1 MNISSIR
8 KEYTL
13 KSLDIKDVSTSPITQ
28 FKEWFGEA
36 LRSDVLEVNA
46 MSLSTLGLDGFP
58 NGRIVLLKEV
68 DHGFVFFTNYQS
80 EKGKELEAMGK
91 GALTFYWAEL
101 ERQIRVKGVIEKI
114 SAEESDAYFFS
125 RPYASQVG
133 AWTSP
138 QSQPIQSREELD
150 IRQSEIESRFD
161 LDSMKRPEH
170 WGGYRLTPIK
180 IEFWQ
185 GRESRLHDR
194 VLYNKMEDDSWE
206 ISRLAP

>member
-13 KSLDIKDVSTSPITQ
+13 KSLGIEEVSPSPLTQ
-28 FKEWFGEA
+28 FREWFGEA
-36 LRSDVLEVNA
+36 LRSEVLEVNA
-46 MSLSTLGLDGFP
+46 MSLSTMGLDGFP
-58 NGRIVLLKEV
+58 NGRIVLLKEL

-80 EKGKELEAMGK
+80 EKGRELEAMGK

-101 ERQIRVKGVIEKI
+101 ERQIRIKGSIEKI

-138 QSQPIQSREELD
+138 QSQTITSREELD
-150 IRQSEIESRFD
+150 RRQLEIERKFS
-161 LDSMKRPEH
+161 LDPITRPEH
-170 WGGYRLTPIK
+170 WGGYRLLPFK
-180 IEFWQ
+180 MEFWQ

-194 VLYNKMEDDSWE
+194 ILYQKMEDNSWE
-206 ISRLAP
+206 ITRLAP